1 MYILLQKK
9 HQVPFQLSAYQFE
22 FQIKLDYIFKI
33 WDIANEKQ
41 IVIKKNLL
49 HQYMI
54 NKILLDELKYAYSC
68 VIIVSKHVV
77 RMFSLA

>member
-1 MYILLQKK
+1 
-9 HQVPFQLSAYQFE
+9 
-22 FQIKLDYIFKI
+22 
-33 WDIANEKQ
+33 
-41 IVIKKNLL
+41 
-49 HQYMI
+49 MI